1 MNLNIGTKIQDLLI
15 QYGFTQEYAFYA
27 KTGILVILIFLLSLV
42 AYFITKKV
50 LVNIIHNFAKKSKSE
65 WDDILLNRHFLNRLS
80 HLVPAVIIYVFARNG
95 LNDFPNWSNL
105 VLSAINIYVI
115 FIGMIIVNA
124 FLDSLHEVYLTMPAS
139 KDRPIKGYLQTV
151 SIFVFF
157 IGGIFIISIIL
168 GKSPYKLL
176 ASLGAIA
183 AILILVFK
191 DSILGL
197 VSGIQ
202 LSANQM
208 VKIGD
213 WITMPSRNADGDV
226 LEITLN
232 TVKVK
237 NFDNTIVTI
246 PTYALMSESFQNW
259 KGMQDA
265 KARRIARSVFIDLK
279 SITFCSKEMLEKFKQ
294 IKLINDYIIEK
305 QAEIDEQNKTL
316 GINQN
321 DRLSGRN
328 ITNIEVFRKYCEAY
342 LNSHPQIYSTNSPY
356 TLLVRHLQPIEKG
369 LPVQIY
375 AFCKETTFVKF
386 ELVQADIFDH
396 ILAVIPEFEL
406 SIFQS
411 PSSEDLRNI
420 NLSNIQ

>member
-1 MNLNIGTKIQDLLI
+1 MNLNIGTKIQDWLI
-15 QYGFTQEYAFYA
+15 HFGFTQEYAFYA
-27 KTGILVILIFLLSLV
+27 KTGIEVILIFLVSLI
-42 AYFITKKV
+42 AFFITKKV

-65 WDDILLNRHFLNRLS
+65 WDDILLNRQLLNRLS
-80 HLVPAVIIYVFARNG
+80 HLVPAVIIYAFAKNG
-95 LNDFPNWSNL
+95 LEEFPNWSKII
-105 VLSAINIYVI
+105 LSGINIYMI
-115 FIGMIIVNA
+115 FIGMLIVNA
-124 FLDSLHEVYLTMPAS
+124 FLNALHEVYLTMPSS

-157 IGGIFIISIIL
+157 IGSIFIISIIL

-183 AILILVFK
+183 AILLLVFK

-232 TVKVK
+232 TVKVQ
-237 NFDNTIVTI
+237 NFDKTIVTI

-259 KGMQDA
+259 KGMEDS
-265 KARRIARSVFIDLK
+265 KGRRIARSVYIDLK
-279 SITFCSKEMLEKFKQ
+279 SITFCNHEMLEKFKKINL
-294 IKLINDYIIEK
+294 IKDYIIENQTK
-305 QAEIDEQNKTL
+305 IDEYNKAL
-316 GINQN
+316 GIDES

-328 ITNIEVFRKYCEAY
+328 ITNIEVFRKYCEIY
-342 LNSHPQIYSTNSPY
+342 LDNHPKIHSLNSPY
-356 TLLVRHLQPIEKG
+356 TLLVRHLQPTEKG

-375 AFCKETTFVKF
+375 VFCKEVSFVKF
-386 ELVQADIFDH
+386 ELVQAEIFDH
-396 ILAVIPEFEL
+396 ILAVIPEFGL

-411 PSSEDLRNI
+411 PSSEDIRSL
-420 NLSNIQ
+420 NLSNLQ